1 MAEEVKLVALFEK
14 ATSGDAKPDDMSLTL
29 DITDRMN

>member
-1 MAEEVKLVALFEK
+1 MAEEVKLVTLFEK
-14 ATSGDAKPDDMSLTL
+14 ATGAEAKSDDITLSL